1 MYWFDKIGKDTDV
14 FLSSRVR
21 LARNLKDY
29 PFEPALCETAAKE
42 IIEKVK
48 GALSEC
54 GYAEE
59 AVTPALSEKRIISRE
74 LAAKKAPHALLIN
87 KNEDTYVMV
96 CEEDHLRIQCV
107 KAGFDLRGALEGA
120 VSCDEK
126 IDEKCTVAFDEK
138 LGYLTHCPTN
148 LGTGMRASV
157 MMHLPALS
165 VTGRLKS
172 LENQLIKL
180 GFTVRGCEGEGS
192 EGLGDLYQISNS
204 ASLGLTE
211 EEIIEKL
218 ESCAKSVAEAE
229 RDMRQRLMREKGDAL
244 RDKIM
249 RSLGVAKYA
258 HLLTTKEMYSL
269 YSDIRLGISLGII
282 EKDAA
287 ELDRLLMSCL
297 PYSLCEGKD
306 LSPRER
312 DKKRAERFA
321 KV

>member
-1 MYWFDKIGKDTDV
+1 MYWFDKKGNETDV

-29 PFEPALCETAAKE
+29 PFEPILCDAAAKE

-48 GALSEC
+48 GALS
-54 GYAEE
+54 GYVEKAIDPSL
-59 AVTPALSEKRIISRE
+59 AEKRIISRE
-74 LAAKKAPHALLIN
+74 LASKKTPCALLSN
-87 KNEDTYVMV
+87 EDEDTYVMV

-107 KAGFDLRGALEGA
+107 KSGLDLRGALAGA
-120 VSCDEK
+120 IRCDEK
-126 IDEKCTVAFDEK
+126 IDKSCTVAFDER

-165 VTGRLKS
+165 MTGKLRS
-172 LENQLIKL
+172 LENQLTKL

-192 EGLGDLYQISNS
+192 EAMGDLYQISNS

-218 ESCAKSVAEAE
+218 ESCVKSVAQSE
-229 RDMRQRLMREKGDAL
+229 RDMRSRLMSEKEDAL

-249 RSLGVAKYA
+249 RSLGIAKYA
-258 HLLTTKEMYSL
+258 HMISSAEMYSL
-269 YSDIRLGISLGII
+269 YSDIRLGISLEII
-282 EKDAA
+282 EKD
-287 ELDRLLMSCL
+287 ESVLDRLLMSCL
-297 PYSLCEGKD
+297 PGSLCEGKD

-312 DKKRAERFA
+312 DKKRAEMFA

>member
-48 GALSEC
+48 GALSEY

-74 LAAKKAPHALLIN
+74 LAAKKTPSALLIN
-87 KNEDTYVMV
+87 KSEDTYVMV

-120 VSCDEK
+120 VSCDER

-165 VTGRLKS
+165 VTGRIKD

-192 EGLGDLYQISNS
+192 EALGDLYQISNS

-297 PYSLCEGKD
+297 PYSLSEGED

-312 DKKRAERFA
+312 DKKRAEWFA